1 MTTSIF
7 TSISSFLA
15 RRYNLNTTLSDRDRE
30 SLARDI
36 AYNLNYIPIT
46 SSSQTQE
53 QQQQQLPHDNTDL
66 VVDGNDDKLLETTL
80 QELEQTLDQCE
91 LSLNEF
97 EKKERFLFVRIARYR
112 KMIRDR
118 ECSITEIQEK
128 RQQQE
133 KKKNASR
140 NNDDN
145 DISSGESK
153 SDPQQIDVE
162 NNDNNTTEDKISQLI
177 LKHQQDQSKLQ
188 DVETIHADIIA
199 QIETLKRRI
208 LDLED
213 KKQDILKKRE
223 ECREFL
229 VEVAEKL

>member
-1 MTTSIF
+1 
-7 TSISSFLA
+7 
-15 RRYNLNTTLSDRDRE
+15 
-30 SLARDI
+30 
-36 AYNLNYIPIT
+36 
-46 SSSQTQE
+46 
-53 QQQQQLPHDNTDL
+53 
-66 VVDGNDDKLLETTL
+66 
-80 QELEQTLDQCE
+80 
-91 LSLNEF
+91 
-97 EKKERFLFVRIARYR
+97 
-112 KMIRDR
+112 MIRDR
-118 ECSITEIQEK
+118 ECYITEIQEK